1 MNYEWSLDVLYKGLD
16 DEKYKNDLNKL
27 KQLIND
33 IKVFSGKLEDGEDEE
48 KRLLTA
54 FDYLEQLQVLSRS
67 LGSYLQ
73 LRQAVNTTDS
83 TIVSELGNLDKI
95 LSETSK
101 PVSAIKK
108 WIAGIKSI
116 EEYKE
121 KHEKIKSY
129 SFYIDEIKKEAKH
142 LLSDDVEDVIAKLN
156 ISAGAAWSSMQG
168 HLTSI
173 LEADYRGEKL
183 TLSQI
188 RNLAYS
194 EDPSVRKDA
203 YEAELKAYEKIKDAI
218 CYSLNNIKTQVNTIC
233 ELRGYESPLALT
245 LEQSVMKKETLDA
258 MLEAIREYLPVFHK
272 YLRHKAKL
280 LGHTNGLPWY
290 DLFAPMGESEA
301 KFTVEE
307 ARKFLTENFKEFS
320 DDLVDLIN
328 QAFEERWIDFLPRKG
343 KVGGAFCDNLPFIKQ
358 SRILANFS
366 GNLNDV
372 CTLAHELG
380 HAYHGLHIQDHLPLN
395 TDYSMP
401 VAETASTFNEL
412 LIMEAAI
419 KQASG
424 KEKMALIESQLQD
437 ITQIICDIYSRYL
450 FESEVFEKCK
460 TGFLFADD
468 LNEIMLNAQKTAYGD
483 GLDHNCLHPYMWVV
497 KSHYYSEQ
505 LSFYNFPY
513 AFGGLLARGLF
524 EKYKSEGK
532 DFVPKY
538 QAMLRAT
545 TVSTVEGAAREAGID
560 LEKPEFWR
568 ESLKSVEKLIEEFI
582 RIQ

>member
-16 DEKYKNDLNKL
+16 DEKYKNDLNEL
-27 KQLIND
+27 KQLIGN
-33 IKVFSGKLEDGEDEE
+33 IKSFSENLKNGEDEE
-48 KRLLTA
+48 KKLLTA
-54 FDYLEQLQVLSRS
+54 FDYLEKLHVLSRS

-73 LRQAVNTTDS
+73 LRQSVNTTDS

-108 WIAGIKSI
+108 WIAGIKPI
-116 EEYKE
+116 EEYKQ

-203 YEAELKAYEKIKDAI
+203 YEAELNAYEKIKDAI
-218 CYSLNNIKTQVNTIC
+218 SYSLNNIKTQVNTIC

-307 ARKFLTENFKEFS
+307 ARKFLTENFRSFS
-320 DDLVDLIN
+320 DDMADLID
-328 QAFEERWIDFLPRKG
+328 QAFEEKWIDFYPRKG

-437 ITQIICDIYSRYL
+437 VTQIICDIYSRYL
-450 FESEVFEKCK
+450 FESEVFERCK
-460 TGFLFADD
+460 TSFLFADD

-483 GLDHNCLHPYMWVV
+483 GLDHNYLHPYMWVV

-532 DFVPKY
+532 NFVPKY

-568 ESLKSVEKLIEEFI
+568 ESLKSVEKLIEEFVKI
-582 RIQ
+582 S

>member
-116 EEYKE
+116 EEYKK

-218 CYSLNNIKTQVNTIC
+218 SYSLNNIKTQVNTIC

>member
-16 DEKYKNDLNKL
+16 DEKYKKDLNKL

-33 IKVFSGKLEDGEDEE
+33 IKVFSGKLEDGWDEE